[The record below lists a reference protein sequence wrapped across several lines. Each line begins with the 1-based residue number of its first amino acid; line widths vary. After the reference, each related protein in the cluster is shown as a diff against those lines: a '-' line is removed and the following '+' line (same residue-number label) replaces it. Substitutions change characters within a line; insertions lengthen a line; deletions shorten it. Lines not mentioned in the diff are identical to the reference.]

1 MITYTLY
8 FIIGLLFA
16 YWYDKK
22 YIKSWITE
30 KGLNND
36 TRVVIFC
43 VVCGF
48 WILFAAF
55 ILIKKFLTKFNA

>member
-22 YIKSWITE
+22 YIKSWITK
-30 KGLNND
+30 KGLNSD

-43 VVCGF
+43 VVCSF